1 VRLSASTP
9 SPTVLEQLLE
19 HDGPSPHSLQPSLS
33 ISLTPAYTLGTDV
46 DLKNRIE
53 GDTPL
58 HLAVKLE
65 NEDARLGVV
74 EMLLDAGADPRSVPS
89 IPSPSLSTA
98 NIDAILSG
106 SWTST
111 D

>member
-1 VRLSASTP
+1 MHARDSCSTP
-9 SPTVLEQLLE
+9 SPSVLEQLLE
-19 HDGPSPHSLQPSLS
+19 HDGESPPSL
-33 ISLTPAYTLGTDV
+33 ISNSVLTRAILVGTDV

-74 EMLLDAGADPRSVPS
+74 EMLLDAGADPRFVPNS
-89 IPSPSLSTA
+89 RSQR
-98 NIDAILSG
+98 
-106 SWTST
+106 TS
-111 D
+111 